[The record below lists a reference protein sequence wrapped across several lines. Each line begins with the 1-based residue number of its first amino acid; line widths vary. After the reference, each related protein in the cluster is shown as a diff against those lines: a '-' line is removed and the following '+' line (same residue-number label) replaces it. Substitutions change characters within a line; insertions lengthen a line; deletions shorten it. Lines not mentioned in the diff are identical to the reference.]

1 MATLEAPLCVPP
13 VQPARQLVGAN
24 GFFHLT
30 MSVLS
35 AALLA
40 SAGIALW
47 GFNYRLPSSLADIYT
62 FCFALGLAA
71 AYCRWAKFDRLF
83 QSCLL
88 VLWSCVLSALL
99 KFPMYLAAR
108 YRTPLQDH
116 ALARIDHDLGFDAIA
131 IVHWM
136 APHPWLRIFFTLS
149 YGALFPLMV
158 LGALLPAVRYRFQ
171 AVKELIVATSF
182 ATIVG
187 AVLFR
192 FIPAIGPWA
201 VYGYAPSAPQLRCQ
215 ELLLTLRTG
224 NVHTLDLNESGIVC
238 FPSFHSLLA
247 VVSCVALWS
256 IKPLRIPAAIL
267 ATCIV
272 LSTLTTGWHYLV
284 DVIGGLLLT
293 VLSIAVAR
301 AFTAVERRIEQ
312 RANPAWPARARAL
325 HKLASLRLDARVD
338 RAMIPPR

>member
-1 MATLEAPLCVPP
+1 M
-13 VQPARQLVGAN
+13 G
-24 GFFHLT
+24 
-30 MSVLS
+30 VLS
-35 AALLA
+35 AALVA

-47 GFNYRLPSSLADIYT
+47 RFNYRLPSSLADIYT

-108 YRTPLQDH
+108 FRTPLQDH

-136 APHPWLRIFFTLS
+136 APHPWLRIFFSLS
-149 YGALFPLMV
+149 YQALFPLMV
-158 LGALLPAVRYRFQ
+158 LGVLLPAVRYRFQ
-171 AVKELIVATSF
+171 AAKELIVATSF
-182 ATIVG
+182 ATIAG

-192 FIPAIGPWA
+192 YIPAVGPWA
-201 VYGYAPSAPQLRCQ
+201 VYGYAPSASQLRCQ
-215 ELLLTLRTG
+215 DLLLALRSG
-224 NVHTLDLNESGIVC
+224 NVHVLDLNESGIVC
-238 FPSFHSLLA
+238 FPSFHALLA
-247 VVSCVALWS
+247 VISCVALGS
-256 IKPLRIPAAIL
+256 IKPLRIPAAIV
-267 ATCIV
+267 AGCIV

-293 VLSIAVAR
+293 VLSIAAAR
-301 AFTAVERRIEQ
+301 AFTAIERRIEQ
-312 RANPAWPARARAL
+312 WPGTA
-325 HKLASLRLDARVD
+325 
-338 RAMIPPR
+338 

>member
-13 VQPARQLVGAN
+13 VQPASQHVSAN
-24 GFFHLT
+24 GFFHLA
-30 MSVLS
+30 VGGLS
-35 AALLA
+35 AALLICA
-40 SAGIALW
+40 AIALAA
-47 GFNYRLPSSLADIYT
+47 FDYRLPSSLADIYT

-71 AYCRWAKFDRLF
+71 AYCRWAKFHRLF

-88 VLWSCVLSALL
+88 VLWSCLLSALL

-108 YRTPLQDH
+108 SRTPLQDH
-116 ALARIDHDLGFDAIA
+116 ALARIDHGLGFDAIA

-136 APHPWLRIFFTLS
+136 APHPWLQTFFTLS
-149 YGALFPLMV
+149 YMALFPLMV
-158 LGALLPAVRYRFQ
+158 LGVLLPAVRYRFQ

-182 ATIVG
+182 ATLVG

-201 VYGYAPSAPQLRCQ
+201 VYGYAPSASQLHCQ
-215 ELLLTLRTG
+215 DLLLTLRTG
-224 NVHTLDLNESGIVC
+224 SVHVLDLNESGIVC
-238 FPSFHSLLA
+238 FPSFHTLLA
-247 VVSCVALWS
+247 VVSCLALWS

-293 VLSIAVAR
+293 LLSIAAAR
-301 AFTAVERRIEQ
+301 AFSAIERRIEQ
-312 RANPAWPARARAL
+312 RANAA
-325 HKLASLRLDARVD
+325 
-338 RAMIPPR
+338 

>member
-1 MATLEAPLCVPP
+1 M
-13 VQPARQLVGAN
+13 GA
-24 GFFHLT
+24 
-30 MSVLS
+30 LS
-35 AALLA
+35 AALLV
-40 SAGIALW
+40 SAGIALSS
-47 GFNYRLPSSLADIYT
+47 FNYRLPSSLADIYT

-71 AYCRWAKFDRLF
+71 AYCRWAKFHHLF

-108 YRTPLQDH
+108 FRTPLQDH
-116 ALARIDHDLGFDAIA
+116 ALARIDHGLGFDAIA

-136 APHPWLRIFFTLS
+136 APHPWLRTFFTLT
-149 YGALFPLMV
+149 YDALFPLMV
-158 LGALLPAVRYRFQ
+158 LGVLLPAVRYRFQ

-192 FIPAIGPWA
+192 YIPAIGPWA
-201 VYGYAPSAPQLRCQ
+201 VYGYAPAPSQLRCQ
-215 ELLLTLRTG
+215 DLLLTLRTG
-224 NVHTLDLNESGIVC
+224 SSHVLDLNESGIVC
-238 FPSFHSLLA
+238 FPSFHTLLA
-247 VVSCVALWS
+247 VISCVALWS

-293 VLSIAVAR
+293 VLSIAAAR
-301 AFTAVERRIEQ
+301 AFTAIERRIQQ
-312 RANPAWPARARAL
+312 RA
-325 HKLASLRLDARVD
+325 DATT
-338 RAMIPPR
+338 